1 MRFRRQY
8 TLYSDKAVKGTNL
21 VLPCLSSRRWQKA
34 GKEHRLHI
42 KGKST
47 HLFEELLNNENLLRK
62 VFESDLIIRVD
73 SSNSLI
79 QANTPESNANIP
91 TFEEFAKPWWHWDT
105 CPYVLARRAAGTE
118 SHPGINKSYV
128 TCNELWTRKYL
139 IPGMRYELT
148 EELACAIGFDLIY
161 RGNYFILVAI
171 GENPPSRGR

>member
-8 TLYSDKAVKGTNL
+8 TLYLDKAVKGKPIWYFR
-21 VLPCLSSRRWQKA
+21 VYLPDGGTRRA
-34 GKEHRLHI
+34 
-42 KGKST
+42 KST
-47 HLFEELLNNENLLRK
+47 GCTSKEKARIYVEELLNNKNLLRK

-105 CPYVLARRAAGTE
+105 CPYVLARRAVGTE

-139 IPGMRYELT
+139 IPRNEK
-148 EELACAIGFDLIY
+148 
-161 RGNYFILVAI
+161 
-171 GENPPSRGR
+171 